1 MVAFGYSCQ
10 PLSSA
15 ELFDPV
21 TGTWS
26 PTAPLPAPR
35 AGASGTLLSDGTVLL
50 VGGSGETDEALRYSP
65 ASERW
70 TMVGPSHASTGSTL
84 LALPGDRAIALGSE
98 PEAGFYGS
106 YGGAGARARTNCNS
120 TPQIYTPQHNLWIPA
135 PPLPEVSVSCSTNAV
150 QLRDGQ
156 IVYAAK
162 GRYVLDPHQ
171 ECWAATG
178 APVTQHDGILV
189 ALLGGGALDVGHS
202 REGGYYAGVEI
213 YAPSSQK
220 CSAAQRLKTSMYKHL
235 APQGIAAK
243 IGIVLKAGYSFSL
256 IPITPGRLR
265 IDWYFTR
272 GEGEGRP
279 GPVLVGAGQADSNRR
294 GPLRLALA
302 LTAAG
307 RRLLER
313 DTYVSLTAI
322 GSFTARG
329 GATVRATRP
338 LTLTP

>member
-1 MVAFGYSCQ
+1 MPATRRECRRPRCMKQRARPTVVQLADGRVLVAGAFGDSCTPMVAFGYSCQ

-135 PPLPEVSVSCSTNAV
+135 PPLPEVRC
-150 QLRDGQ
+150 R
-156 IVYAAK
+156 
-162 GRYVLDPHQ
+162 R
-171 ECWAATG
+171 
-178 APVTQHDGILV
+178 
-189 ALLGGGALDVGHS
+189 
-202 REGGYYAGVEI
+202 
-213 YAPSSQK
+213 
-220 CSAAQRLKTSMYKHL
+220 
-235 APQGIAAK
+235 
-243 IGIVLKAGYSFSL
+243 
-256 IPITPGRLR
+256 GRLHSVQ
-265 IDWYFTR
+265 R
-272 GEGEGRP
+272 G
-279 GPVLVGAGQADSNRR
+279 RR
-294 GPLRLALA
+294 
-302 LTAAG
+302 
-307 RRLLER
+307 RRLLRRPRRIPER
-313 DTYVSLTAI
+313 HPSSPIASAGNQRMI
-322 GSFTARG
+322 R
-329 GATVRATRP
+329 
-338 LTLTP
+338 